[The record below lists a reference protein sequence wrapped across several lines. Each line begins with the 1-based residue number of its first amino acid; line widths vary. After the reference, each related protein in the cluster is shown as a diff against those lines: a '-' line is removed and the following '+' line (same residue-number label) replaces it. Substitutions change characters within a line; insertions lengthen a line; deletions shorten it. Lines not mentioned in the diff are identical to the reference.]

1 MAKVESTIEVA
12 LPPEE
17 AWAKASDLETL
28 PQWVSLHDGWRSP
41 LPADLAKGVKLSCVV
56 KVKNFRNRVDWTI
69 TSYDPPRALVLDGRG
84 VAGTKYTLTVSIA
97 PSSAGS
103 TIKLRADLGGPPLFG
118 PIGATVAR
126 ALKGD
131 IASSLATYK
140 RMYEH

>member
-1 MAKVESTIEVA
+1 MAKVESTVEVA

-17 AWAKASDLETL
+17 AWARAADLETL
-28 PQWVSLHDGWRSP
+28 PQWVSLHDGWRGP
-41 LPADLAKGVKLSCVV
+41 LPEELAKGAKVACVV

-69 TSYDPPRALVLDGRG
+69 TGYEPPRSLVLDGRG

-97 PSSAGS
+97 PASSGS
-103 TIKLRADLGGPPLFG
+103 TVKLRVDLGGPPLFG

-131 IASSLATYK
+131 IASSLATFK
-140 RMYEH
+140 QMYEH